1 MLASKFCVVVNKC
14 PMFNREQMPNI
25 QLKFASSR
33 FCAAYAAT
41 ILALC
46 CTVQC
51 LTVNKC
57 PTYSSNSPF
66 QGFSAAYAATI
77 LALCCAVQCLTMNKT
92 YNIQLKF
99 ASSRLLRSLR
109 CYNSRFML
117 YCPVFACVL
126 ACEHADP
133 PAPLYFFVH

>member
-14 PMFNREQMPNI
+14 PMFNREQNV
-25 QLKFASSR
+25 QHTSSNSP
-33 FCAAYAAT
+33 FQGFSAACAAT

-46 CTVQC
+46 CAVQC

-77 LALCCAVQCLTMNKT
+77 LALCCTTQCSLEISHASMQICKFHCVLLFTKKTPLTEYYFCQGRIILT
-92 YNIQLKF
+92 IRGATL
-99 ASSRLLRSLR
+99 
-109 CYNSRFML
+109 NSR
-117 YCPVFACVL
+117 
-126 ACEHADP
+126 
-133 PAPLYFFVH
+133 